1 LSSGLRNKLW
11 KKKFEKVIKKHGYK
25 IHLSSYPSLSLLE
38 NQWTIISVVPI
49 QMIMCNSEFLVVK
62 YKYCN
67 WNSLYN
73 SHYWTVRFTLWYCY
87 DPVTENS
94 CIYQPTWIDASQL
107 VIWRWKQIQFLKW
120 YILLRIQD
128 NGGKKARNQAILSVI
143 MPFAV
148 PFRQVYC
155 FFFFFFFLNNLRSYY
170 QQWQYYF
177 ILMF

>member
-1 LSSGLRNKLW
+1 MGTKYTCLPT
-11 KKKFEKVIKKHGYK
+11 H
-25 IHLSSYPSLSLLE
+25 SLSLLE
-38 NQWTIISVVPI
+38 SQWTIISVVPI

-94 CIYQPTWIDASQL
+94 CIYQPTWINASQL

-155 FFFFFFFLNNLRSYY
+155 VFFFLEPEKLLSTVTVLFHTDVLN
-170 QQWQYYF
+170 
-177 ILMF
+177 